1 MNVPMERVVLMLRT
15 YGMLEIGDVPTS
27 DLVMRLTPSDIINR
41 ETKKTKY
48 LRNSSFR
55 ERVLLFSI
63 ISKRRLTNAATKLQ
77 KNTEAM
83 AAQARYR
90 LLFPQT
96 IAIFAGEFTKP
107 HFRKPCI

>member
-55 ERVLLFSI
+55 ERVLIMTVNRLIFSHYFCF
-63 ISKRRLTNAATKLQ
+63 KV
-77 KNTEAM
+77 
-83 AAQARYR
+83 Y
-90 LLFPQT
+90 
-96 IAIFAGEFTKP
+96 
-107 HFRKPCI
+107 